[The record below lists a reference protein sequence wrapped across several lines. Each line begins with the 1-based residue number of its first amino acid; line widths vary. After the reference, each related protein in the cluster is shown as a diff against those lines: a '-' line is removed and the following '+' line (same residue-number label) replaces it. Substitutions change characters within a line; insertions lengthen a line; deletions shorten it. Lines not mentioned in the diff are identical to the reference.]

1 MQGSRR
7 LTLSV
12 YSLSK
17 QSNLAGYRAAF
28 VAGDAELL
36 AEVLAVRKHTGMMP
50 PLPVQQAMVVAL
62 EDETHVQLQKARY
75 RVRRNMLRRA
85 LVEAGFRIDHSEAG
99 LYLWSTRG
107 EPALDTV
114 GWLADQ
120 GILVAP
126 GTFYGSAGAE
136 HVRIALTATDE
147 RIAAAAQ
154 RLASGRRVQRV
165 EAG

>member
-1 MQGSRR
+1 V
-7 LTLSV
+7 LSV

-28 VAGDAELL
+28 VAGDAAVL
-36 AEVLAVRKHTGMMP
+36 ADVLAVRKHTGMMP
-50 PLPVQQAMVVAL
+50 PMPVQQAMVVAL
-62 EDETHVQLQKARY
+62 EDETHVQQQKARY
-75 RVRRNMLRRA
+75 RSRRDVLRTA
-85 LVEAGFRIDHSEAG
+85 LEAAGFRIDVSDAG
-99 LYLWSTRG
+99 LYLWATRD

-114 GWLADQ
+114 AWLAGH

-126 GTFYGSAGAE
+126 GTFYGSAGAR

-154 RLASGRRVQRV
+154 RLTTAARRQQR
-165 EAG
+165 G